1 MVFDFYDILLY
12 LYAKSKRNKRD
23 ESELNLLVF
32 RKKKIFINVMG
43 FFRHFINKDTNL
55 G

>member
-32 RKKKIFINVMG
+32 RKKKFINVMV